1 MLLAAEKVSKQ
12 FGGLRALQG
21 ISFGIEPGQIFGLIG
36 PNGAGKT
43 TLFNCLTGVY
53 KPSAGSFRFDG
64 ADITGWSE
72 VRVAQAGIARTFQNI
87 RLFREMTALENVMVG
102 RHPRTRAGLWG
113 AIARHRGA
121 VGEEREIVRRS
132 RELLDFTGIGQWAD
146 VQAKN
151 LPYGLQRRLEI
162 ARALATEPKL
172 LCLDEPAAGMNPR
185 EVIDLMS
192 LIGAV
197 RQRGATV
204 LLIEHHMR
212 VVMGICDRVLVLD
225 GGEFL
230 AEGRPEQV
238 QCDARVIEAYLG
250 GRAAAP
256 EACRTGA

>member
-1 MLLAAEKVSKQ
+1 MAILKAETITKH

-21 ISFGIEPGQIFGLIG
+21 ISFAIEPGQIFGLIG

-53 KPSAGSFRFDG
+53 RPTSGVFIFNGR
-64 ADITGWSE
+64 DITGWTE
-72 VRVAQAGIARTFQNI
+72 VKIAQAGIARTFQNI

-113 AIARHRGA
+113 AFVRDQKTRA
-121 VGEEREIVRRS
+121 EERDIARRS
-132 RELLDFTGIGQWAD
+132 RELLEYVGIGQWTD
-146 VQAKN
+146 ILAKN

-162 ARALATEPKL
+162 ARALATEPQL
-172 LCLDEPAAGMNPR
+172 LCLDEPAAGMNPK
-185 EVIDLMS
+185 EVVELMS
-192 LIGAV
+192 LIKTIRDSGV
-197 RQRGATV
+197 TV

-230 AEGRPEQV
+230 AEGRPEEV
-238 QCDARVIEAYLG
+238 QNNEKVVEAYLG
-250 GRAAAP
+250 KARDIG
-256 EACRTGA
+256 